1 MKLFQKCKF
10 HVDPL
15 QDYELENVF
24 LLNVMQ
30 VEQKKEKERKKER
43 KKKPAAPQ
51 NHNYMERAHE
61 GNQRM
66 QFDSSDNIPMI

>member
-43 KKKPAAPQ
+43 KNLLHHKIITTWKELMKEIRECNLIAQ
-51 NHNYMERAHE
+51 IIF
-61 GNQRM
+61 Q
-66 QFDSSDNIPMI
+66 